1 LYLRSERDIGKFIGT
16 TVVVGSI
23 FTLMLMIGFYARLAG
38 LEVANQDAVVRDY
51 LLFEFG
57 SSLWGEYMLALIFLT
72 LLAAGMS
79 TLDGILVSLSAVV
92 VNDIVE
98 PLFGSRYNGLV
109 LSRIVLVMVGVVG
122 VILAWNPPPLI
133 GLFAQKGVYGLAAAS
148 IVPILFGVL
157 VRRHIPLWVVLG
169 AALLGLAAHLGLNL
183 SGLVKNPAVSASYA
197 IVLALGYGLV
207 GLLATRASAP
217 EKQIDYRPS

>member
-1 LYLRSERDIGKFIGT
+1 
-16 TVVVGSI
+16 
-23 FTLMLMIGFYARLAG
+23 
-38 LEVANQDAVVRDY
+38 
-51 LLFEFG
+51 
-57 SSLWGEYMLALIFLT
+57 
-72 LLAAGMS
+72 
-79 TLDGILVSLSAVV
+79 
-92 VNDIVE
+92 IVE
-98 PLFGSRYNGLV
+98 PLLGSRYNGLA
-109 LSRIVLVMVGVVG
+109 LSRIVLVMVGVIG

-197 IVLALGYGLV
+197 IILALGYGLL
-207 GLLATRASAP
+207 GLLATRVGAP
-217 EKQIDYRPS
+217 DKQIEYPPA